1 MSLLSRLGDSC
12 GYRGLAVR
20 PGLRLQAWAAG
31 SPSLVSTG
39 FKNPR
44 SVRLHQVKDSIR
56 FEKEIR
62 GELSLSFLNQF
73 VGVQFHDRFA
83 LMLKDFSVEA
93 HRGEKGKEEE
103 SKHFTGVDRVRS
115 TIQQG

>member
-1 MSLLSRLGDSC
+1 MRT
-12 GYRGLAVR
+12 
-20 PGLRLQAWAAG
+20 GLRLQAWAAG
-31 SPSLVSTG
+31 SPSLESTS

-44 SVRLHQVKDSIR
+44 SVRLRQVKDFIR

-62 GELSLSFLNQF
+62 GELSLAFFNKF
-73 VGVQFHDRFA
+73 VGCQFHDRVA

-93 HRGEKGKEEE
+93 RRGEKGKVEE

-115 TIQQG
+115 TT

>member
-1 MSLLSRLGDSC
+1 MSLLSRPGDSC
-12 GYRGLAVR
+12 GNRRLALR

-31 SPSLVSTG
+31 SLSLVSTS

-62 GELSLSFLNQF
+62 GELSLAFFNQF

-93 HRGEKGKEEE
+93 RRGEKGKEEE
-103 SKHFTGVDRVRS
+103 SKYFTGVDRVRS
-115 TIQQG
+115 TT